1 MVGDQWLVA
10 NALSFSY
17 DGKVVLQD
25 MSFAI
30 EQGAFLGIVGA
41 NGSGKS
47 TLLKGILGLKKPSS
61 GKILINSDIK
71 KHGFGYLA
79 QKTPIHKYF
88 PASVGEVVMSGLLLK
103 KGLNPFFNAG
113 DKNAAQEKMALLG
126 IEHLSKRR
134 FGELSGG
141 QQQRTLLARALC
153 VSDKT
158 LVLDEPASNLDES
171 SQAKLFD
178 IIKQLHKKGTTIIMV
193 SHNVDYIRENAS
205 DIIFLNSPNAP

>member
-1 MVGDQWLVA
+1 VTGDQWLVA
-10 NALSFSY
+10 SELSFSY
-17 DGKVVLQD
+17 DGKIVLQNI
-25 MSFAI
+25 SFAI
-30 EQGAFLGIVGA
+30 EQGAFFGIIGA

-71 KHGFGYLA
+71 RHGFGYLA

-88 PASVGEVVMSGLLLK
+88 PASVGEVIMSGLLLK
-103 KGLNPFFNAG
+103 KGISPFFNTG

-171 SQAKLFD
+171 SHAKFFD
-178 IIKQLHKKGTTIIMV
+178 IIRQLHKKGATIIMV
-193 SHNVDYIRENAS
+193 SHNVDYIKENAS
-205 DIIFLNSPNAP
+205 AVLRL

>member
-1 MVGDQWLVA
+1 VASEQWLVA
-10 NALSFSY
+10 SALSFSY
-17 DGKVVLQD
+17 DGKIVLQD
-25 MSFAI
+25 ISFAI
-30 EQGAFLGIVGA
+30 EQGAFFGITGT

-88 PASVGEVVMSGLLLK
+88 PASVSEVVMSGLLLK
-103 KGLNPFFNAG
+103 KGINPFFNTG
-113 DKNAAQEKMALLG
+113 DRNFAQEKMALLG

-158 LVLDEPASNLDES
+158 LVLDEPTLNLDES
-171 SQAKLFD
+171 SQARLFD
-178 IIKQLHKKGTTIIMV
+178 IIKQLHKKGTTIIIV
-193 SHNVDYIRENAS
+193 SHNVDYIKENAS
-205 DIIFLNSPNAP
+205 DILRL